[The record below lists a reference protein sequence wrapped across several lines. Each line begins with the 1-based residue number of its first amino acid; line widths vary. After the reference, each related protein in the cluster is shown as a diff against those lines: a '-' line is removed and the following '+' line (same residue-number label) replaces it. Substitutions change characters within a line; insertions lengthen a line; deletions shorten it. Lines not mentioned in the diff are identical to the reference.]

1 MKYLKLFESFNSKF
15 EQSINLF
22 QDKTSTIYSN
32 VYEIGIDESKKVLM
46 KATLTNDDNELIE
59 DLILEFV
66 EKWQIEN
73 SKFAANGWN
82 LKRHDR
88 FQIWLQFALEK
99 SKKNPELLSDMK
111 SMIGRIRKFG
121 YNVSEFTHKNR
132 GQTIFTFTISHKVE
146 ESKLTS
152 STKDDIR
159 RYLSILDDVC
169 DLFVTEMYNW
179 NFIEYDMS
187 NKNDSLNLQ
196 SEMRKHP
203 EKDFVFRIRLAS
215 FMGESKIDHSICIDV
230 VYNTDLLVNS
240 NSKTTIKLIHD
251 LFKFSRKCVQKLG
264 LSVRPF
270 SIDMSRYDN
279 FSNKI
284 IHFHGL
290 GELRFYLGFD
300 DEDIRVTNESN
311 MPHKFEDDEDE
322 PAIVKW
328 VRFKEQH
335 PQIDFTQF
343 QKDQIQNLLDKF
355 KFSYGWNIGLNEKE
369 SLYIFYNK
377 LVDHNKSK
385 YNKIVINISAHEDEW
400 FLISE
405 VSTSRNMYLADQFDQ
420 VIEFIK
426 NLENDN

>member
-1 MKYLKLFESFNSKF
+1 
-15 EQSINLF
+15 
-22 QDKTSTIYSN
+22 
-32 VYEIGIDESKKVLM
+32 
-46 KATLTNDDNELIE
+46 
-59 DLILEFV
+59 
-66 EKWQIEN
+66 
-73 SKFAANGWN
+73 
-82 LKRHDR
+82 
-88 FQIWLQFALEK
+88 
-99 SKKNPELLSDMK
+99 
-111 SMIGRIRKFG
+111 
-121 YNVSEFTHKNR
+121 
-132 GQTIFTFTISHKVE
+132 
-146 ESKLTS
+146 
-152 STKDDIR
+152 
-159 RYLSILDDVC
+159 
-169 DLFVTEMYNW
+169 
-179 NFIEYDMS
+179 
-187 NKNDSLNLQ
+187 
-196 SEMRKHP
+196 
-203 EKDFVFRIRLAS
+203 
-215 FMGESKIDHSICIDV
+215 
-230 VYNTDLLVNS
+230 
-240 NSKTTIKLIHD
+240 
-251 LFKFSRKCVQKLG
+251 
-264 LSVRPF
+264 
-270 SIDMSRYDN
+270 MSRYDN

-290 GELRFYLGFD
+290 GELRFYLVFD

-405 VSTSRNMYLADQFDQ
+405 VISTSRNMYLADQFDQ